1 MARILSVE
9 DDEAIRGLIKHALS
23 QSGFDVAEA
32 ASGSQAMELLQGG
45 EYDLAILDL
54 MLGGEI
60 SGWEVYEEL
69 NRLGVRDRMKV
80 IIMTARSQEAEI
92 LRGWRL
98 GVDQYITKP
107 FDLDVF
113 IDTVQD
119 TLLSSKE
126 QLARHREQ
134 ELRKTELL
142 HMVDTVF
149 NE

>member
-92 LRGWRL
+92 LKGWRL